1 MRKNIVFTLFIL
13 FIFLQSNG
21 QAIERRTNQF
31 PSDFGYLTLPL
42 PYVIPGAGMG
52 FGFLG
57 GFNNVPF
64 GDSKTT
70 LDIFGI
76 LITGD
81 IGGGIVLATDVPVI
95 PEMFLIDIG
104 QGNFDKGSFRSYRD
118 RRMSSDPDD
127 YVISELSDTRFRFT
141 RLTLTFF
148 ERMLD
153 IFTFETN
160 NKSTLSAIRDKDGDL
175 IYEAEQSFEGVSRSN
190 GFQIDYTDDRTDPQ
204 KGLKFIYTN
213 SDSPASS
220 SDSPDYYVQTYNVS
234 AYLPVLSYSTFV
246 FNWYRAGATVRK
258 EGNTNLDYLIEKENS
273 TCFAN
278 CDAATIEVLARNRQA
293 TNKYG
298 SAGSLGGTERLSSF
312 VGGRFSGAH
321 VEFRGMEFRWNLSD
335 EKTAFDWYFIKD
347 IRTGFQIAFFY
358 EEGTVADKANDLW
371 NEKRTSV
378 GLGTR
383 LVTGSGFVYR
393 LDYANGKE
401 GGSTIV
407 IFDYPWGTF
416 GQ

>member
-1 MRKNIVFTLFIL
+1 MRKNIVFILFIL
-13 FIFLQSNG
+13 FILLQSNG

-95 PEMFLIDIG
+95 PEMFLLDIG

-160 NKSTLSAIRDKDGDL
+160 NKSSA
-175 IYEAEQSFEGVSRSN
+175 
-190 GFQIDYTDDRTDPQ
+190 
-204 KGLKFIYTN
+204 
-213 SDSPASS
+213 
-220 SDSPDYYVQTYNVS
+220 
-234 AYLPVLSYSTFV
+234 
-246 FNWYRAGATVRK
+246 
-258 EGNTNLDYLIEKENS
+258 NL
-273 TCFAN
+273 
-278 CDAATIEVLARNRQA
+278 
-293 TNKYG
+293 
-298 SAGSLGGTERLSSF
+298 
-312 VGGRFSGAH
+312 
-321 VEFRGMEFRWNLSD
+321 
-335 EKTAFDWYFIKD
+335 FIKELGLSLYD
-347 IRTGFQIAFFY
+347 LLIFF
-358 EEGTVADKANDLW
+358 
-371 NEKRTSV
+371 
-378 GLGTR
+378 GLII
-383 LVTGSGFVYR
+383 LNF
-393 LDYANGKE
+393 LLIKL
-401 GGSTIV
+401 IV
-407 IFDYPWGTF
+407 LPNFEA
-416 GQ
+416 